1 MGAQASSGVKAG
13 KPLGR
18 AAIVA
23 VVCLILLPLAALA
36 WFAHLYTE
44 IEQWAAVDQ
53 AAPSDAIAVF
63 GAAEYDGKPSP
74 VYRARLDHAEQLWEH
89 GIAPMIVTLG
99 GGGGDQYSEGGVGRS
114 YLMSQGVPESAIIAE
129 THSHSTAEAVRRL
142 AVIVRANG
150 FKRLVVVS
158 DEAHMFRLHAI
169 CTAEG
174 LDVLTSPRAP
184 VAVAGGSSAWDPI
197 VHEMLSYT
205 AWRLGLE

>member
-1 MGAQASSGVKAG
+1 MGAQASSGVKG
-13 KPLGR
+13 LKPLGR
-18 AAIVA
+18 RAIVA

-63 GAAEYDGKPSP
+63 GAAEYYGKPSP

-129 THSHSTAEAVRRL
+129 THSHSTVEAVERL

-150 FKRLVVVS
+150 FQRLVVVS

-169 CTAEG
+169 CEAAG
-174 LDVLTSPRAP
+174 LNVLTSPRAP
-184 VAVAGGSSAWDPI
+184 VPVEGGSSTWDPI

-205 AWRLGLE
+205 AWRLHLE

>member
-1 MGAQASSGVKAG
+1 MRAQAKPGGTSP

-18 AAIVA
+18 AAIVTA
-23 VVCLILLPLAALA
+23 VCLIVLPLAALA

-63 GAAEYDGKPSP
+63 GAAEYDGRPSP
-74 VYRARLDHAEQLWEH
+74 VYRARLDHAESLWEH
-89 GIAPMIVTLG
+89 GIAPVIVTLG
-99 GGGGDQYSEGGVGRS
+99 GAGGDQYSEGGVGRT

-129 THSHSTAEAVRRL
+129 THSRDTVEAARRL
-142 AVIVRANG
+142 AVIARANG
-150 FKRLVVVS
+150 LKQLVVVS

-184 VAVAGGSSAWDPI
+184 VPVEGGTSTLDPI
-197 VHEMLSYT
+197 AHEMLSYT
-205 AWRLGLE
+205 AWRLHLE

>member
-1 MGAQASSGVKAG
+1 MRAQAKPGVTSP

-18 AAIVA
+18 AALLA
-23 VVCLILLPLAALA
+23 AVCLIVLPLAALA

-44 IEQWAAVDQ
+44 IEQWAAIDQ

-63 GAAEYDGKPSP
+63 GAAEYDGRPSP
-74 VYRARLDHAEQLWEH
+74 VYRARLDHAESLWEH
-89 GIAPMIVTLG
+89 GIAPVIVTLG
-99 GGGGDQYSEGGVGRS
+99 GAGGDQYSEGGVGRT

-129 THSHSTAEAVRRL
+129 THSRDTVEAVHRL
-142 AVIVRANG
+142 AVIARANS
-150 FKRLVVVS
+150 FRRLVVVS

-184 VAVAGGSSAWDPI
+184 VAVEGGTSTADPI

-205 AWRLGLE
+205 AWRLHLE